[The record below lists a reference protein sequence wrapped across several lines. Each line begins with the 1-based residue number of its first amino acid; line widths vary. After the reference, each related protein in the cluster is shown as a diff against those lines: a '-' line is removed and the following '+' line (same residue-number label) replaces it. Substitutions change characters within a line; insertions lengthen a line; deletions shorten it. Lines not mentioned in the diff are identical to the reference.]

1 MELKNEELQNVVGGG
16 IGKWVVIGGL
26 LSFVVG
32 VIDGFLRP
40 FKCK

>member
-26 LSFVVG
+26 ISFIVG

-40 FKCK
+40 FKC

>member
-26 LSFVVG
+26 ISFVIG

-40 FKCK
+40 FKC

>member
-26 LSFVVG
+26 ISFVVG

>member
-1 MELKNEELQNVVGGG
+1 MELKNEELQNVIGGG

-26 LSFVVG
+26 ITFIVG